1 MHSLKGLRE
10 PDSLPGACCP
20 GNYNIQI
27 CVLL

>member
-10 PDSLPGACCP
+10 PDSLPGP
-20 GNYNIQI
+20 VTGNYNIQI